1 MKDFFNRLEV
11 MNKLTTNED
20 LLQIKKDF
28 QEQTNEL
35 ERINQNITNLKK
47 KYKHIF
53 KTQAGINADF

>member
-1 MKDFFNRLEV
+1 

-28 QEQTNEL
+28 QEQSEQLAKINE
-35 ERINQNITNLKK
+35 NITNLKK

>member
-1 MKDFFNRLEV
+1 MKDFFNRLEI

-28 QEQTNEL
+28 QEQTDEL
-35 ERINQNITNLKK
+35 ERITQNIKNLKT